1 MLEPSIKVS
10 KARARKLLRIKV
22 SKAWTRVGNW
32 NTSVKLMPREF
43 SRYPSLNGFQIGIQA
58 SKCDR
63 FPGIDW
69 GRRSNLRCLI
79 YHIIKPTIIRVNE
92 RLEEKFYFGRCLT
105 W

>member
-43 SRYPSLNGFQIGIQA
+43 SCYLSLGMDFKSEFKLQSVID
-58 SKCDR
+58 S
-63 FPGIDW
+63 PG
-69 GRRSNLRCLI
+69 
-79 YHIIKPTIIRVNE
+79 
-92 RLEEKFYFGRCLT
+92 
-105 W
+105 